1 MLLWPAPRA
10 TEPLDAV
17 VRLPGSKSLT
27 NRYLVL
33 AALATGPSRL
43 RAPLRSRDTL
53 LMADALRSLGA
64 DIRDVTL
71 GETSQRETAPPVA
84 RHSDAGPA
92 AAGERAA
99 YEVADWLVTPGAVRG
114 GGRLDCGLAGT
125 VMRFLPP
132 VAALA
137 DGPVRFDGDDAA
149 RRRPMGPIL
158 DALRALGVPVDD
170 DGTGALP
177 FTVHGRG
184 AAGGVRGG
192 AVTLDASQSSQF
204 VSALLLAGA
213 RYAHGVSVHHDGR
226 PVPSEPHI
234 EMTVACLR
242 AAGVLVDDTEANTW
256 RVEPGSVAPLD
267 VQVEPDLSNA
277 GPFLAAALVTGGTI
291 LVPGWP
297 ERTTQAGD
305 RLREILA
312 AMGAHVELGPDGLRV
327 SGAGPILGTDLDL
340 HDASELTPT
349 VAALA
354 ALAQSPTW
362 IRGVAH
368 IRGHETDR
376 IAALHT
382 ELRALG
388 ADVTQTDDGLHIR
401 PAPLRGG
408 RFGTYHDHR
417 MATAGA
423 ILGLRVPGVL
433 VEDVATTAK
442 TLPDFVGRW
451 TAMLA
456 REGGR

>member
-312 AMGAHVELGPDGLRV
+312 AMAR
-327 SGAGPILGTDLDL
+327 AGTDSTGKSDVR
-340 HDASELTPT
+340 SVQ
-349 VAALA
+349 VAPPSSDQA
-354 ALAQSPTW
+354 AAW
-362 IRGVAH
+362 AK
-368 IRGHETDR
+368 
-376 IAALHT
+376 T
-382 ELRALG
+382 ELATRKSGRPGARVRRSQVTPAGRVDRRLRLQPASSERYRRPSCSSRMRSGSRGSRSRAQ
-388 ADVTQTDDGLHIR
+388 V
-401 PAPLRGG
+401 
-408 RFGTYHDHR
+408 
-417 MATAGA
+417 
-423 ILGLRVPGVL
+423 
-433 VEDVATTAK
+433 
-442 TLPDFVGRW
+442 
-451 TAMLA
+451 
-456 REGGR
+456 